1 MGKAA
6 AHGKVTLG
14 IRRRTQNL
22 HNFARQTEVGYPYD
36 VTVTRRES
44 EGFGFVIISSLNKAG
59 STIGR
64 IIEGSPAE
72 RCGQLHLGD
81 HILAVNHIDIMNL
94 HHGDIVNLIKDSG
107 YSVTLTIGPP
117 LDDASSTASI
127 TASHREVEEGDGMPE
142 GSGDGEET
150 QYHAVEL
157 GRGTRGFGFSIRGG
171 REFQNMALYVLQIAD
186 NGPAAMDGRLQ
197 IGDQIIEIN
206 GINTKNMTHAE
217 AIEIIRNG
225 GPIVR
230 LLVQR
235 GGRVPLLPGG
245 MGAGEQTVQQPTSLM
260 CLSATSPPHTYWDT
274 HFTHSPS

>member
-1 MGKAA
+1 
-6 AHGKVTLG
+6 
-14 IRRRTQNL
+14 
-22 HNFARQTEVGYPYD
+22 
-36 VTVTRRES
+36 
-44 EGFGFVIISSLNKAG
+44 
-59 STIGR
+59 
-64 IIEGSPAE
+64 
-72 RCGQLHLGD
+72 
-81 HILAVNHIDIMNL
+81 MNL

-107 YSVTLTIGPP
+107 YTVTLTIGPP

-127 TASHREVEEGDGMPE
+127 SASHREEEGDGLPE
-142 GSGDGEET
+142 GVADGEET

-157 GRGTRGFGFSIRGG
+157 SRGTRGFGFSIRGG
-171 REFQNMALYVLQIAD
+171 REFQNMALFVLQIAD
-186 NGPAAMDGRLQ
+186 NGPAALDGRLQ

-245 MGAGEQTVQQPTSLM
+245 NDQSNSGTVQQPNSLM
-260 CLSATSPPHTYWDT
+260 CLSVNSPPYWDT